1 MNETEELQAK
11 IIRQEKEIDILRNE
25 ISILHWQINLL
36 NEQLEKLKEVRSE
49 N

>member
-11 IIRQEKEIDILRNE
+11 ITRQEKEIDVLRNE
-25 ISILHWQINLL
+25 ISILHWQLNQL
-36 NEQLEKLKEVRSE
+36 NEQLNELKNKQS

>member
-11 IIRQEKEIDILRNE
+11 IIRQEKEIDVLRNE
-25 ISILHWQINLL
+25 ISILHWQLNQL
-36 NEQLEKLKEVRSE
+36 NEQLNELKNKQS

>member
-11 IIRQEKEIDILRNE
+11 IIRQEKEIDVLRNE
-25 ISILHWQINLL
+25 ISILHWQLNQL
-36 NEQLEKLKEVRSE
+36 NEQLDELKNKQS

>member
-11 IIRQEKEIDILRNE
+11 ITRQEKEIDVLRNE
-25 ISILHWQINLL
+25 ISILHWQLNQL
-36 NEQLEKLKEVRSE
+36 NEQLDELKNKQS